1 MSIATIKSQIK
12 ADLDSLVPA
21 TLGEVQEDDFKTS
34 IFDRD
39 FGKFPVAILTTP
51 EVAGDYLTNRENM
64 RIYHFNIVVIQKQE
78 NVAGVADIETLIE
91 VLLNKFDNDPTLAGA
106 ASGGVEPSSSAP
118 EAIVSRAKTYIAFVI
133 SIKIHESVTLTFS

>member
-1 MSIATIKSQIK
+1 MPIATIKAQIK
-12 ADLDSLVPA
+12 ANLDALVPA

-39 FGKFPVAILTTP
+39 FGNFPVAILTTP
-51 EVAGDYLTNRENM
+51 EVAADYLTNRENM

-78 NVAGVADIETLIE
+78 NVSGVADIETLIE
-91 VLLNKFDNDPTLAGA
+91 ALLNKFDNDPTLGGA
-106 ASGGVEPSSSAP
+106 ANGGVEPSSSAP

-133 SIKIHESVTLTFS
+133 SIKIHESVALTFT

>member
-1 MSIATIKSQIK
+1 MPIASIKAQIK
-12 ADLDSLVPA
+12 ANLDALVPA

-64 RIYHFNIVVIQKQE
+64 RMYHFNIIVVQKQE
-78 NVAGVADIETLIE
+78 NVSGVADIETLIE
-91 VLLNKFDNDPTLAGA
+91 LLLNKFDNDPTLAGA
-106 ASGGVEPSSSAP
+106 ASGGVEPSSSVP
-118 EAIVSRAKTYIAFVI
+118 EAIMSRGKTYIAFAI
-133 SIKIHESVTLTFS
+133 SIKIRESVTLTFT